1 MKLISARSVTI
12 VSVLAVLFGFTLMQ
26 ASWIAAKPV
35 GKPKLIADHA
45 AEPVRDAA
53 GCVADANT
61 GYLAVQTGPDVGA
74 LQMAAGLGGD
84 AVRIKTERQGDN
96 LVLARQYKST
106 CTADNN
112 RPRGTINEAVAALTK
127 PELFWQPVNAADAQ
141 TLIAALP
148 VAKADEAERNIF
160 IGDDTVIAA
169 VAKARPKAL
178 AFSVAKARACAAS
191 YTTSGMIGSVPDSC
205 RNKVMLLSLNDL
217 GYTLWG
223 WPNRFLAR
231 MQAANTRVII
241 AESIGDDST
250 IKGLSNVEQY
260 NDIANSYN
268 GYIWIDNITDLGP
281 ALKR

>member
-1 MKLISARSVTI
+1 MKIMGIRSI
-12 VSVLAVLFGFTLMQ
+12 MMLLVLAALFGFTLMQ
-26 ASWIAAKPV
+26 ASWLAAKPV

-45 AEPVRDAA
+45 AEPLRDAA
-53 GCVADANT
+53 GCIADANS

-84 AVRIKTERQGDN
+84 GVRIKTERSGDA
-96 LVLARQYKST
+96 LVLAQQFKST
-106 CTADNN
+106 CAGDKN
-112 RPRGTINEAVAALTK
+112 RPRGTITEAVAALTK
-127 PELFWQPVNAADAQ
+127 PELFWQPANAADAQ

-148 VAKADEAERNIF
+148 AVKTGEADRNIF
-160 IGDDTVIAA
+160 IGDDAVVAA
-169 VAKARPKAL
+169 VAKSRPGALAFTIAKAL
-178 AFSVAKARACAAS
+178 ACASDYKVSA
-191 YTTSGMIGSVPDSC
+191 MVGSVPDTC
-205 RNKVMLLSLNDL
+205 RNGVMLLSLNDL

-241 AESIGDDST
+241 ADSIGADGVV
-250 IKGLSNVEQY
+250 KGLNNVEQY
-260 NDIANSYN
+260 NEIANSYN

>member
-1 MKLISARSVTI
+1 MKLMNPRNLIIWAA
-12 VSVLAVLFGFTLMQ
+12 LAALFGFTVIH

-35 GKPKLIADHA
+35 GKPKLIADRA

-53 GCVADANT
+53 GCIADANS

-84 AVRIKTERQGDN
+84 GVRIKTERAGDA

-106 CTADNN
+106 CAADNN
-112 RPRGTINEAVAALTK
+112 RPRGTLNEAVAALTK
-127 PELFWQPVNAADAQ
+127 PELFWQPANAADAQ
-141 TLIAALP
+141 ALIAALP
-148 VAKADEAERNIF
+148 VAKAGEADRNIF
-160 IGDDTVIAA
+160 IGDDAVVAA
-169 VAKARPKAL
+169 VAKGRPAAL
-178 AFSVAKARACAAS
+178 AFTIASARACAAS
-191 YTTSGMIGSVPDSC
+191 YKTSGMIGSVPDSC
-205 RNKVMLLSLNDL
+205 RNAVMLLSLGDL

-241 AESIGDDST
+241 AESIGADGT
-250 IKGLSNVEQY
+250 IKGLTNVEQY

>member
-1 MKLISARSVTI
+1 MKLTNARSITI
-12 VSVLAVLFGFTLMQ
+12 LAVLAVLFGFTLMQ
-26 ASWIAAKPV
+26 ASWLAAKPV

-53 GCVADANT
+53 GCIADANS

-84 AVRIKTERQGDN
+84 GLRIKTERSGDT

-106 CTADNN
+106 CAADNA
-112 RPRGTINEAVAALTK
+112 RPRGTLNEAVAALTK
-127 PELFWQPVNAADAQ
+127 PELFWQPANAADAEA
-141 TLIAALP
+141 LIAALP
-148 VAKADEAERNIF
+148 APKAGEVDRNIF
-160 IGDDTVIAA
+160 IGDDAVVAA

-178 AFSVAKARACAAS
+178 AFSVASARACAAS
-191 YTTSGMIGSVPDSC
+191 YKSSGMIGSVPDNC
-205 RNKVMLLSLNDL
+205 RDKVMLLSLDDL

-241 AESIGDDST
+241 AESIGTDGA
-250 IKGLSNVEQY
+250 IKGLNNVEQY